1 MSFELT
7 KAYLD
12 QIRDDVADGRDAVV
26 LEALNE
32 LHSADIAQV
41 IDRLDL
47 DEAVY
52 MYRLLESEKAAEVLL
67 ELDEDTR
74 ESLLSSLT
82 SREIAEDVLEHI
94 NSDDAAD
101 VMSELSE
108 EKQRE
113 VIALLN
119 DDEQREDLQELMT
132 YPEGTAGALMGK
144 EMIQVRAD
152 WTVARA
158 VVEMRRQAQ
167 EVEHVYTVYVVDK
180 DDRLLGVLP
189 LKDVLFSA
197 ESTRTLI
204 KHIIDPDIEAVT
216 ADTDVEDV
224 VKLMKKYD
232 AVVLPVVDENQK
244 LIGRITFDD
253 VMDVMEEKAY
263 EDYQLASGISE
274 DVDASDSPMV
284 QVRARLPWLL
294 IGLAG
299 GLLSSQII
307 AEYEDVLKIDPTM
320 AFFMPLIAATA
331 GNVGVQSSAIV
342 VQGLAGGTMDG
353 VDLFSR
359 LWRELRVAFVS
370 AVVCSLLIFAV
381 NFALQESQAL
391 SYTVSIA
398 LFSVIITASLFGTL
412 IPLLLNR
419 LDIDPALATGP
430 FVTTLNDIFG
440 LFTYFTLGHIMYNVL
455 T

>member
-32 LHSADIAQV
+32 LHPADIAQV

-52 MYRLLESEKAAEVLL
+52 MYRLLESEEAAEVLL
-67 ELDEDTR
+67 DLDEDTR

-94 NSDDAAD
+94 DSDDAAD

-144 EMIQVRAD
+144 EMVQVRAE

-204 KHIIDPDIEAVT
+204 KHIIDPDIEPVT

-232 AVVLPVVDENQK
+232 AVVLPVVDANQH

-253 VMDVMEEKAY
+253 VMDVMEEEAS

-274 DVDASDSPMV
+274 DVDASDSPLI

-307 AEYEDVLKIDPTM
+307 ARYEGILRIDPTM

-353 VDLFSR
+353 VHLFSR

-370 AVVCSLLIFAV
+370 AIVCSLLIFAV

-398 LFSVIITASLFGTL
+398 LFTVIITASLFGTL

-419 LDIDPALATGP
+419 MDIDPALATGP

-440 LFTYFTLGHIMYNVL
+440 LFTYFTVGHFMYNIV